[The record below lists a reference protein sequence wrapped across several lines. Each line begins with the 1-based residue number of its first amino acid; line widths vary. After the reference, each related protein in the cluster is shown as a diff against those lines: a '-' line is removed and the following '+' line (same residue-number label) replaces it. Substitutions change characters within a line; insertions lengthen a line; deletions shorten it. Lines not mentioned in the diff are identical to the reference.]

1 MIDTTLFGEMQ
12 VSAETRSTG
21 PFASV
26 AIERSLDKV
35 LDYHVPAGLVDDLAV
50 GQRVR
55 VPLGRNN
62 HPQHGYVVAI
72 QPSTDY
78 PKVKPILAIEDQR
91 ILLPAKMLELACWMA
106 RYYCTPLG
114 TVIDSII
121 PSAVKKKIGLGWTH
135 QVRLAKTPAEIQEIL
150 EKTRATKR
158 RSILARLLQIKEGEA
173 AELFKIASEAG
184 TKAAT
189 VRKLVKLGLITITA
203 EPDFDL
209 PPAYYPRPAQV
220 EEPPKLNEDQV
231 DVMNELEP
239 RIGGRE
245 FSVNL
250 LHGVTGS
257 GKTEIYLRCIKR
269 AVEMG

>member
-62 HPQHGYVVAI
+62 RPQHGYVISI
-72 QPSTDY
+72 QASSDY
-78 PKVKPILAIEDQR
+78 PKVKPILAIDDQR
-91 ILLPAKMLELACWMA
+91 ILLPPKMMELACWMA

-121 PSAVKKKIGLGWTH
+121 PSAVKKKIGLGWAH
-135 QVRLAKTPAEIQEIL
+135 QGRLAQKPAGGQGVL
-150 EKTRATKR
+150 EKTRAPKR
-158 RSILARLLQIKEGEA
+158 R
-173 AELFKIASEAG
+173 
-184 TKAAT
+184 
-189 VRKLVKLGLITITA
+189 
-203 EPDFDL
+203 
-209 PPAYYPRPAQV
+209 
-220 EEPPKLNEDQV
+220 
-231 DVMNELEP
+231 
-239 RIGGRE
+239 GGFGR
-245 FSVNL
+245 V
-250 LHGVTGS
+250 V
-257 GKTEIYLRCIKR
+257 
-269 AVEMG
+269 